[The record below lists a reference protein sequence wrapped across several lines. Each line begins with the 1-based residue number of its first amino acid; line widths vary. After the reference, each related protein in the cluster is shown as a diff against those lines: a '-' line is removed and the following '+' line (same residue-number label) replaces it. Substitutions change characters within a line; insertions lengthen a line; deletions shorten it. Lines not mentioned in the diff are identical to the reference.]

1 MKGNPTMGIFKSNTT
16 TKTVTKK
23 APAKKTARKRVAK
36 KVETKVAV
44 PPADTTPEPAIP
56 EKSTMGRYFRFTIQH
71 GQNLMFADNGPG
83 DMELTDQQL
92 AVLWS
97 VNWPKRNQYRPN
109 QITGARRD
117 YNKGKHGVASRHGD
131 QPKIG
136 RWTVDPK
143 TNERTYLAAG

>member
-1 MKGNPTMGIFKSNTT
+1 MGIFKSNTT
-16 TKTVTKK
+16 TKSITTK
-23 APAKKTARKRVAK
+23 APAKKTVRKRVAK

-44 PPADTTPEPAIP
+44 PSVDTTPEPAVP
-56 EKSTMGRYFRFTIQH
+56 EKPTMGRYFKFTIQH

-83 DMELTDQQL
+83 DMELTDQQMS
-92 AVLWS
+92 VLWT
-97 VNWPKRNQYRPN
+97 VNWSKRNQYRPD